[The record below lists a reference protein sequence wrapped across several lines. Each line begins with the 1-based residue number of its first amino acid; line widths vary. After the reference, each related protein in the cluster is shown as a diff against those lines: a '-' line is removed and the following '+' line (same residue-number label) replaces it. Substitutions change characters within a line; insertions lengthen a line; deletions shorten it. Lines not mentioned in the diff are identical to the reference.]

1 MIFVED
7 YRNLPVLR
15 ERRILNASELLGRAV
30 TVYASAGE
38 FRGIIVGDEPD
49 TLTLACARR
58 VCGRSESRKI
68 IVSKRHIIAIET
80 RLD

>member
-38 FRGIIVGDEPD
+38 FRGIIVADDPVA
-49 TLTLACARR
+49 LTLACARR
-58 VCGRSESRKI
+58 VCGRMEPRKI